1 MISPKT
7 KSPMKILLAD
17 DGSQHSLAAVA
28 LIRDLSL
35 QAESL
40 VTALGVL
47 TPREASNHMIL
58 ESALAQTQSLLQE
71 SGVRVVTEMLLGY
84 PAEVITEYAGQ
95 YNPDLIV
102 MGAKGLRSTLGILLG
117 GVAQQVVEYARWPVL
132 IVRAPYRELRK
143 LLLVTD
149 GSVYS
154 QQALDYLCQFLIPA
168 GAEVSIMHV
177 LPPVPSPEYMIRTW
191 TAGADLIPAV
201 PVQEFEQAIS
211 EQVKEEEK
219 AGQELLD
226 NSIHTLE
233 AAGIKA
239 RSVLVHGDAA
249 TEIIDYAKTE
259 GIDLIIAGSRGLSRV
274 RGWLLGSVSRKLVH
288 YAGCSVLIVR
298 GIPEADD

>member
-7 KSPMKILLAD
+7 RSPMKILLAD

-28 LIRDLSL
+28 LIRDLPM

-47 TPREASNHMIL
+47 PTREAANHMVL

-71 SGVRVVTEMLLGY
+71 AGVRVVTEMLLGY
-84 PAEVITEYAGQ
+84 PAEVITEYAEQ

-102 MGAKGLRSTLGILLG
+102 MGAKGLRATLGILLG

-132 IVRAPYRELRK
+132 VVRAPYHGLRN

-154 QQALDYLCQFLIPA
+154 QQALDYLGQFLIPA
-168 GAEVSIMHV
+168 GAEVNLMHV
-177 LPPVPSPEYMIRTW
+177 LPPVPSPEYVMRTW

-201 PVQEFEQAIS
+201 PVQEFEQAIAQ
-211 EQVKEEEK
+211 QVEEEEK

-226 NSIHTLE
+226 NAIHTLE
-233 AAGIKA
+233 TAGIKA
-239 RSVLVHGDAA
+239 KSVLVHGDAA
-249 TEIIDYAKTE
+249 TEIIEYAKTE
-259 GIDLIIAGSRGLSRV
+259 QIDLIIAGSRGLSRV

-298 GIPEADD
+298 GIPEAVE